1 MLDPPGLGP
10 LAPSPTLHAPRLSS
24 PAVRRRHMAGAKLGR
39 AQRPGVK
46 SETHMSFVSPPTA
59 ADNEVLCAQG
69 PAQSGPCGRLRTV
82 TPRGVFLPVPR
93 ACKLLTRHG
102 EGDSAH
108 GISFTVVSYGNG
120 PEARAHGTGDFLL
133 SPSHISTPGLRP
145 SGWPGRT
152 SPAPPG
158 GRREG
163 QSQQGELKEGRGA

>member
-46 SETHMSFVSPPTA
+46 SETLMSFVSPPTA
-59 ADNEVLCAQG
+59 ADNEVLCARG

-93 ACKLLTRHG
+93 ACKLLTRLQT
-102 EGDSAH
+102 A
-108 GISFTVVSYGNG
+108 Y
-120 PEARAHGTGDFLL
+120 PPWRR
-133 SPSHISTPGLRP
+133 GLRTWDFVY
-145 SGWPGRT
+145 SRELWEWP
-152 SPAPPG
+152 
-158 GRREG
+158 
-163 QSQQGELKEGRGA
+163 